1 MDWAT
6 ANMAE
11 SLIILGLVLLAIEIA
26 VLGFSTFVLFFVGLA
41 AVITGGLLYIGAIP
55 DSMLSAMLSIG
66 VFTAL
71 LAVFLW
77 KPMKTLQGQVEQ
89 KKVSSDLIGHSFVL
103 VENVAPGLSP
113 TYRYSGIDW
122 KLLSSEALDA
132 GTTVEVSAVEV
143 GTFTVKAKA

>member
-1 MDWAT
+1 MDWVA

-41 AVITGGLLYIGAIP
+41 AVITGGLFYIGAIP
-55 DSMLSAMLSIG
+55 ESMLSALLSIG
-66 VFTAL
+66 LFTAL
-71 LAVFLW
+71 LAVSLW
-77 KPMKTLQGQVEQ
+77 KPMKSLQAQVET
-89 KKVSSDLIGHSFVL
+89 KKVSSDLVGHSFIL

-122 KLLSSEALDA
+122 KLISSETLNA
-132 GTTVEVSAVEV
+132 GTTVKVIDVNV
-143 GTFTVKAKA
+143 GAFTIKAKT